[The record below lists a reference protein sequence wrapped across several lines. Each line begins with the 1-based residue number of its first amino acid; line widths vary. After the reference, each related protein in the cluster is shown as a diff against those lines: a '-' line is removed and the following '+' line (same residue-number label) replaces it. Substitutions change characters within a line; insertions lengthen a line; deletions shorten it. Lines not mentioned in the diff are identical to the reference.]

1 MRSTPSIHRE
11 NVAGAELDPLA
22 GVTGVDPRPSMG
34 DVHHG
39 LAHTVSPL
47 ILIGVFAALMVL
59 TLITVAVT
67 KIDFGYNA
75 NLIIALSIALVKA
88 ILVVAYFMHLRYD
101 SLFYTVIVGL
111 SLLFIVLFIGFT
123 IIDTGQYAPVLHP
136 VDVKP
141 A

>member
-11 NVAGAELDPLA
+11 NVAGQELDPLA
-22 GVTGVDPRPSMG
+22 GVTGVDPRPAAG
-34 DVHHG
+34 DTHHG

-47 ILIGVFAALMVL
+47 VLLSVFAALMVL
-59 TLITVAVT
+59 TIITVAVT
-67 KIDFGYNA
+67 KVDLGYNA
-75 NLIIALSIALVKA
+75 NLIVALAIALVKA

-123 IIDTGQYAPVLHP
+123 IIDTGQYAPNLLP
-136 VDVKP
+136 VKIDP